1 MSDELLSQSSG
12 PIHRLTLNR
21 PARRNALT
29 PELARQL
36 AREIEQVE
44 EAGEARVIILSGNGG
59 HFCAG
64 LDLHW
69 LRSLGGGPSIAE
81 LQHGL
86 SDFQS
91 AVIAIVRCPIPVL
104 ATVQGTA
111 AGFGFDLALAC
122 DLRLAGSS
130 ASFTSAFARMGL
142 VPDGGST
149 FTLPRLVG
157 VGRALRV
164 LMSNQT
170 LDAPTALSIGLVEE
184 VIDDATL
191 DDGVLRIVGELLAS
205 ADSSIRAI
213 KRLCRAPEVG
223 ALEQALSSEGA
234 AQLQAL
240 QGAEFL
246 LRLEAFSVRAA
257 TRSEGS

>member
-1 MSDELLSQSSG
+1 MSDELLSQSGG
-12 PIHRLTLNR
+12 PVHRLALNR

-29 PELARQL
+29 PALARQL
-36 AREIEQVE
+36 AQQIEQVE
-44 EAGEARVIILSGNGG
+44 EAGEARVIILSGVGG

-69 LRSLGGGPSIAE
+69 LSSLRGGPSIAD

-91 AVIAIVRCPIPVL
+91 AVIAIVRCPIPVI
-104 ATVQGTA
+104 AVVQGTA

-122 DLRLAGSS
+122 DMRLAGSS

-164 LMSNQT
+164 LMTNQT
-170 LDAPTALSIGLVEE
+170 LDAATALSIGLVEE

-191 DDGVLRIVGELLAS
+191 DDRVLRIVAELLDA

-223 ALEQALSSEGA
+223 ALEQALSTEGA

-240 QGAEFL
+240 QGPDFL
-246 LRLEAFSVRAA
+246 LRLEAFAVRASA
-257 TRSEGS
+257 RSEGA